1 MNPHFLELVA
11 QEIYKRHSG
20 NLEKVLM
27 LFPSRRNIL
36 FFRKSLASH
45 AGQPI
50 WAPQMFTLDAW
61 IHSLMKSSIPDELS
75 LVIRL
80 HACWE
85 SLEGPIPFES
95 FYGLGQVI
103 LQDFDRLDKALVDR
117 KSFFRQLSAIPS
129 WTEESFI
136 EMEPELE
143 ALAKAIQKNEL
154 SIPMQTIWKH
164 LGDLYDTFRADLEA
178 DSCSTA
184 GMANRHACLHFK
196 AEYVAEFDAVYAIGF
211 YQLSQTEKG
220 ILKQIQKA
228 EYFWSVPDEELS
240 KTLDWTHP
248 ETLWMTE
255 LAGKSTLIAMQ
266 ATQKTLFI
274 GSSSGNQNQ
283 LQAIAKIVRNHS
295 EEELER
301 TGILLPDQGLLLPL
315 LQSLPESIR
324 HINVS
329 MGLSV
334 LDTTVYSF
342 MQRFVSILDSW
353 EQNQYVSAQA
363 CVHFFEHPLFYPFV
377 QHIPEAFRKIETDLY
392 WDIGNQWKELP
403 APWSDLLAPC
413 ESAAELLKRCMRILD
428 LVYDQA
434 EDDLDRAG
442 IYFLFTALRRLEKV
456 LELSN
461 DGWSPAFF
469 SQMLRRIFQHSRIM
483 LQGEPLKGLQ
493 VLGSFEMANLHFDHL
508 IVLQANEG
516 MLPSVGYQSVIPH
529 SLARYFK
536 LPDIAYQTAIQEH
549 LFYSHISKAG
559 KVHLLYNTESTGIG
573 SAQPSRW
580 LQRILLDLHPE
591 SWIKEKRAIQLHGGM
606 RDGVLVQIE
615 DTEYVQ
621 RKIREWMERK
631 LSITAIS
638 TWLKCRLKFFL
649 QYAMRYDE
657 KNADSEDMDAGAFGN
672 IVHLVM
678 EKLYEPYIGKEITDE
693 TLKEIRISVD
703 SMVIRQYMSH
713 FKIPSIMLRRGSHL
727 MFKET
732 AIKAIHRLLD
742 LDETNIPFVLRQT
755 EEDLK
760 FNFIWNDIHLAFFG
774 KVDRIEQ
781 TEAQVRIIDY
791 KTGSYIAKD
800 LNPPYEKYWIRDGK
814 SKKEALQTLYYT
826 WLFHKSNAE
835 LPVPEAH
842 LHFSRQQTSE
852 DRTMVTP
859 LDVESVG
866 EATLQQFE
874 ADLFHQLNEMLS
886 PGLVIDQ
893 TEIVRNC
900 IYCPFKD
907 ICAR

>member
-1 MNPHFLELVA
+1 MNTQFLEIVA
-11 QEIYKRHSG
+11 QEVYKRHSG
-20 NLEKVLM
+20 NLDKVLM

-36 FFRKSLASH
+36 FFRKSLALH

-50 WAPQMFTLDAW
+50 WAPQMFTLDGW
-61 IHSLMKSSIPDELS
+61 IHSLMKTTIPDELS

-85 SLEGPIPFES
+85 ALEGPVPFES

-103 LQDFDRLDKALVDR
+103 LQDFDRLDKAMVDR
-117 KSFFRQLSAIPS
+117 KSFFRQLTAIPS

-143 ALAKAIQKNEL
+143 ALARAIQNNDL
-154 SIPMQTIWKH
+154 SIPMQTIWRQ
-164 LGDLYDTFRADLEA
+164 LGALYDAFRADLEA

-184 GMANRHACLHFK
+184 GMANRNACLHFNP
-196 AEYVAEFDAVYAIGF
+196 EFIAPFEAVYVIGF

-220 ILKQIQKA
+220 ILKQMEQA
-228 EYFWSVPDEELS
+228 EFFWSVPDEELS
-240 KTLDWTHP
+240 NTLDWAHP
-248 ETLWMTE
+248 EALWIAE
-255 LAGKSTLIAMQ
+255 LAEKSTLIPMR
-266 ATQKTLFI
+266 ATQKQLFI

-283 LQAIAKIVRNHS
+283 LQAIAKILENHT
-295 EEELER
+295 EAALEK

-353 EQNQYVSAQA
+353 QQNQYVSAQA

-377 QHIPEAFRKIETDLY
+377 HTIPESFRKIDTDLY
-392 WDIGNQWKELP
+392 WDIGHQWKNLP
-403 APWSDLLAPC
+403 VPWSDLLAPC
-413 ESAAELLKRCMRILD
+413 ENAAELLKRCMQILD

-456 LELSN
+456 LEQSVE
-461 DGWSPAFF
+461 GWSPEFF
-469 SQMLRRIFQHSRIM
+469 SQMLRRIFQHSRIT

-493 VLGSFEMANLHFDHL
+493 VLGSFEMANLHFEHL
-508 IVLQANEG
+508 IVLQTNEG
-516 MLPSVGYQSVIPH
+516 MLPSVGHQSVIPH
-529 SLARYFK
+529 SLSRYFK

-559 KVHLLYNTESTGIG
+559 TVHLLYNTESTGVG

-580 LQRILLDLHPE
+580 LQRLLLDFHPA
-591 SWIKEKRAIQLHGGM
+591 SWIKEKRAIQLQGGM
-606 RDGVLVQIE
+606 RDGVLIQIE
-615 DTEYVQ
+615 DPQYVHS
-621 RKIREWMERK
+621 KIREWMERK
-631 LSITAIS
+631 VSITAIS
-638 TWLKCRLKFFL
+638 TWLKCRLRFFL

-657 KNADSEDMDAGAFGN
+657 RNADSEDMDAGAFGN
-672 IVHLVM
+672 IVHAVM
-678 EKLYEPYIGKEITDE
+678 EKLYEPYIGKEITAE
-693 TLKEIRISVD
+693 TLKEIKANVEGT
-703 SMVIRQYMSH
+703 VIRQYMSH
-713 FKIPSIMLRRGSHL
+713 FKIPSVMLRRGPHL

-742 LDETNIPFVLRQT
+742 LDGKNTPFVLRQT
-755 EEDLK
+755 EEDLHH
-760 FNFIWNDIHLAFFG
+760 NYSWNDIQLAFYG
-774 KVDRIEQ
+774 KVDRIDH
-781 TEAQVRIIDY
+781 AQSEIRIIDY

-800 LNPPYEKYWIRDGK
+800 LNPPYEKYWLRDGK

-826 WLFHKSNAE
+826 WLFHKSNPE
-835 LPVPEAH
+835 LPIPEAH
-842 LHFSRQQTSE
+842 LLFSRQQESK
-852 DRTMVTP
+852 DNSKVTP
-859 LDVESVG
+859 QNIDIIRIE
-866 EATLQQFE
+866 TLQQFE

-886 PGLVIDQ
+886 PGLLIDQ
-893 TEIVRNC
+893 TEIVQNC
-900 IYCPFKD
+900 RYCPFKD